1 MRLEPRNTAILLVV
15 FLGLAL
21 VVFFLL
27 PDQELGPGG
36 ERLFEFDSDDVV
48 RLVVA
53 GPEGEVRVVR
63 EGDGWRMEL
72 PFEAD
77 ADGPRLARVL
87 DGLSLASSD
96 REIGPEAVDLDAF
109 GLVDPTTVT
118 ATLGDGSEVVLLL
131 GNTTTRETEYYVQIR
146 GEETVHL
153 IRAFPVEELLELIAQ
168 PPEIPTPTPTWTP
181 APTLVPTET
190 PTATPELTPTAAEG
204 TMDEVPTPS
213 N

>member
-21 VVFFLL
+21 VVFLVL
-27 PDQELGPGG
+27 PEEEVGSGG
-36 ERLFEFDSDDVV
+36 ERLFEFVSDEVV

-63 EGDGWRMEL
+63 EEEGWRMEL
-72 PFEAD
+72 PFDAK
-77 ADGPRLARVL
+77 ADGLRLTRVL
-87 DGLSLASSD
+87 DGLSLISSD
-96 REIGPEAVDLDAF
+96 REIPPEAVDLTAF
-109 GLVDPTTVT
+109 GLEDPTTVT
-118 ATLGDGSEVVLLL
+118 ATMGDGSEVVLLV
-131 GNTTTRETEYYVQIR
+131 GSSTPRESEYYVQVR

-153 IRAFPVEELLELIAQ
+153 IRAFPVEELLELLAQ

-181 APTLVPTET
+181 APTLVPTKT
-190 PTATPELTPTAAEG
+190 PTLTPVPTPTLAEG